1 MSFDTPRRSTDLTDD
16 DHHVIFI
23 PDQRERHLGGRL
35 QIGMRLFRT
44 FGAVSGAEQ
53 GNLRGV
59 DNPSMQEIQ
68 LRPAE
73 HLTFDQLE
81 PVDVALDRAGAPWLG
96 QGGLHCVLVSLQS
109 SRE

>member
-1 MSFDTPRRSTDLTDD
+1 MIPARDCTKSAEEPNFDPR
-16 DHHVIFI
+16 VWG
-23 PDQRERHLGGRL
+23 LGVQL
-35 QIGMRLFRT
+35 WLFRT

-53 GNLRGV
+53 GNLRGI

-81 PVDVALDRAGAPWLG
+81 PVDVALDRAGALLG
-96 QGGLHCVLVSLQS
+96 
-109 SRE
+109 